1 MLSLKHFGK
10 TKYAAAL
17 SEIER
22 KPSFGDGG
30 RSMFM
35 TADALKQAAEQEKN
49 DPEKA
54 ELLLTA
60 ADYLTYQRI
69 VIESLNNKLW
79 RFIIVIV
86 LMVAMLGLVLFSKAN
101 GSA

>member
-1 MLSLKHFGK
+1 MFSLKHFGK

-22 KPSFGDGG
+22 KPGLGDGG

-35 TADALKQAAEQEKN
+35 LSDALKEVAAQEKA

-54 ELLLTA
+54 EMLLTA
-60 ADYLTYQRI
+60 ADYLNYQRI
-69 VIESLNNKLW
+69 IIESLNNKLW
-79 RFIIVIV
+79 RFVMVVV
-86 LMVAMLGLVLFSKAN
+86 LMAIMIGLLMFSKA
-101 GSA
+101 G